1 MLAEPGHC
9 ARHCA
14 GYCARQAR
22 DRLHGPVVAQ
32 GDRLLG
38 LGSHLVL
45 PGEVRALEQTYIKKR
60 KVLYFVFSNKEK
72 TSK

>member
-1 MLAEPGHC
+1 MLAKPGHC

-22 DRLHGPVVAQ
+22 DRLHGPVVAH
-32 GDRLLG
+32 GHRLLG

-45 PGEVRALEQTYIKKR
+45 LGEVRALGKQLLVRTIAVVIDRGRE
-60 KVLYFVFSNKEK
+60 
-72 TSK
+72 